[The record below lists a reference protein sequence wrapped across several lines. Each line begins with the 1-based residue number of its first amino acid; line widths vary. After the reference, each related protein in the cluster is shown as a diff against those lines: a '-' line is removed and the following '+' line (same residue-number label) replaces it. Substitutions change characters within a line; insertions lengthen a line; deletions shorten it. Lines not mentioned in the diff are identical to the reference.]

1 MAKRTDEHGLFRCY
15 QPDDAGAR
23 GAERNE
29 RERASAGM
37 ELGRNVLMVAAVP
50 DVTGEGDLIVLP
62 RLRLDACRIE
72 ALSAPGLSGR
82 SGAAWLIR
90 RVTLAANRV
99 APVSVFRALEAVV
112 E

>member
-1 MAKRTDEHGLFRCY
+1 MVCE
-15 QPDDAGAR
+15 AGAP
-23 GAERNE
+23 GDLPAPGFI
-29 RERASAGM
+29 ERAARVSVCCRNGWAFLADAIQLRMPRPGRA
-37 ELGRNVLMVAAVP
+37 GRNAVGKGGNRP
-50 DVTGEGDLIVLP
+50 QPGFGSGCAVQ
-62 RLRLDACRIE
+62 